1 VKAMSDYKRH
11 FARASERFRAP
22 DLTFEGLLL
31 RRDRKRR
38 NQRIAAGVAG
48 FAIAIVAI
56 VAASAVARSTSSSPV
71 TQPPVRNGSIT
82 FFLHGAVD
90 GIHPDGRQE
99 SFLFPCCGQPSGAW
113 IQGADW
119 SPDGTRF
126 AYGVS
131 SREHD
136 APVGVHVF
144 DAATGETHRL
154 TPASIQSLDW
164 SPDGS
169 MIAYSD
175 FSTLSIVRADGS
187 DRTTL
192 PKRGVVADPSW
203 SPDGRHIAFVLYQR
217 GAGGSPNGALHVIN
231 ADGSTDR
238 VIASASHGI
247 LKAPAWSPDGSSIVY
262 FDGCFISVVSPDGSG
277 GGSPIVHVG
286 DCRSV
291 GTDLGDGGFSD
302 AARLVWSPDG
312 SQIAFNLQIVDDTF
326 PLYVMK
332 ANGTERH
339 ALRVP
344 SGATPPIAW
353 QPVP

>member
-1 VKAMSDYKRH
+1 MSEYKTR
-11 FARASERFRAP
+11 FERASVRFQAP
-22 DLTFEGLLL
+22 DLSFEGLLL

-38 NQRIAAGVAG
+38 NQRIAAGAVG
-48 FAIAIVAI
+48 FAVAI
-56 VAASAVARSTSSSPV
+56 VGIVAAAALARSTSSSPV
-71 TQPPVRNGSIT
+71 TQRPIHNGSIT
-82 FFLHGAVD
+82 FFVHGGVG
-90 GIHPDGRQE
+90 GIGPDGAAE
-99 SFLFPCCGQPSGAW
+99 SFLFACCNPPSGGW

-119 SPDGTRF
+119 SPDGTRL

-144 DAATGETHRL
+144 DTTTGETDRL
-154 TPASIQSLDW
+154 TPASVQSLEW

-169 MIAYSD
+169 AIAYSD

-192 PKRGVVADPSW
+192 PGRGVVAGPSW
-203 SPDGRHIAFVLYQR
+203 SPDGTQIAFVAYRR
-217 GAGGSPNGALHVIN
+217 GAGESPSGALHVIN
-231 ADGSTDR
+231 VADSADR
-238 VIASASHGI
+238 VIAEASHGI

-262 FDGCFISVVSPDGSG
+262 FDGCFIAVVSPAGS
-277 GGSPIVHVG
+277 GGSPIVQVG

-291 GTDLGDGGFSD
+291 GTDVGDGGFSD
-302 AARLVWSPDG
+302 AAQLVWSPDG
-312 SQIAFNLQIVDDTF
+312 SKITFNLQIVDDTF
-326 PLYVMK
+326 PLYVMR
-332 ANGTERH
+332 ANGTGRH

-344 SGATPPIAW
+344 SGARPPIAW